1 MSISITR
8 VSRHEM
14 WLRQTSAVLL
24 SSSRCLCCYAKPAN
38 LAVLFNLGGPDAGLL
53 RSYSGW
59 LTQVGWRL
67 ASVWLVFGCCRRG
80 LGPRTRPAAAG
91 PRPQPHCSW
100 LAGASGARGCLCAGP
115 TSTMAEGYNATRH
128 WMLHCPVMLVMAVL
142 LTASVA
148 SAVGAIRLC
157 ASAA

>member
-1 MSISITR
+1 MAAQ
-8 VSRHEM
+8 M
-14 WLRQTSAVLL
+14 LAGCVL
-24 SSSRCLCCYAKPAN
+24 SRC
-38 LAVLFNLGGPDAGLL
+38 V
-53 RSYSGW
+53 
-59 LTQVGWRL
+59 VGWRL
-67 ASVWLVFGCCRRG
+67 ASVRLVFGCCRRG

-115 TSTMAEGYNATRH
+115 TSTMAEGYNSTWH

-157 ASAA
+157 ASAASLSSHRPTCVANHRRGAGWFDTARSPSIGIARIPARLAPSKVD